1 MRIGAII
8 AASKHNGMIYLQGP
22 KASVDFGRFLLP
34 LAVVVEGVSA
44 TLASGEVEQVEAA
57 LTSDSDLAY

>member
-1 MRIGAII
+1 
-8 AASKHNGMIYLQGP
+8 MIYLQGP

-57 LTSDSDLAY
+57 LSADSDLAY